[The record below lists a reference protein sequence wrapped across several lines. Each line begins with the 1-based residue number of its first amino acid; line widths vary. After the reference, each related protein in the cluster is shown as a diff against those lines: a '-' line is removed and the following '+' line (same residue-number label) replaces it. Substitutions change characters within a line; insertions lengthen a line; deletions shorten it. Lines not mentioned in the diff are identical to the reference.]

1 MKIVYLIA
9 GTFNAGG
16 MERVLSNKAN
26 WLAAHGYDVCIVTT
40 DQRGRA
46 PYFALDGRIAT
57 RDLGINYDADNGQL
71 VSKLLRFP
79 LRQWRHKRRLET
91 LLRELRPDVTVC
103 MFNNDVSFV
112 HRLKDGSRK
121 ILEVHFSKNKKLQ
134 YGRQGLWAVVDRWR
148 TQREERLVHRYDHF
162 VVLTHEDKALWDHHP
177 SSITHHPSPI
187 THHPSPIPHH
197 PSPIAQTIVIPNA
210 RTFVPRRLSP
220 LTAKRVVAIGR
231 YDYQKG
237 FDTLLYIWH
246 LLGDRLDGWTL
257 DIIGDGPLRK
267 EMKWQV
273 GQWHLTDSVRLLR
286 PTDDIESVYLGASI
300 LVMTSRYEGLPMVL
314 LEAQACGLPIV
325 AFACQCGP
333 RDVIT
338 DGKDGFLIEGRDERL
353 FADRLLT
360 LMTDDALRQQM
371 GSAAAKASERFSE
384 ERVMQQWEE
393 LINEE

>member
-26 WLAAHGYDVCIVTT
+26 WLARHGYDITIVTT

-57 RDLGINYDADNGQL
+57 RDLDINYDADNGRL

-79 LRQWRHKRRLET
+79 LRQWRHKKRLEAM
-91 LLRELRPDVTVC
+91 LQQLRPDVTVC

-121 ILEVHFSKNKKLQ
+121 VLEIHFSKNKKLQ
-134 YGRQGLWAVVDRWR
+134 YGRRGLWAVIDRWR

-162 VVLTHEDKALWDHHP
+162 VVLTHEDKALWEHGSSP
-177 SSITHHPSPI
+177 SAKRQSDIT
-187 THHPSPIPHH
+187 
-197 PSPIAQTIVIPNA
+197 VIPNA
-210 RTFVPRRLSP
+210 RTFVPQRQSA
-220 LTAKRVVAIGR
+220 LTEKRVVAIGR
-231 YDYQKG
+231 YDYQKD

-246 LLGDRLDGWTL
+246 RLGDRRRGWTL
-257 DIIGDGPLRK
+257 DIIGDGPLRS
-267 EMKWQV
+267 EMEWQLQ
-273 GQWHLTDSVRLLR
+273 QWHLTDSVRLLR
-286 PTDDIESVYLGASI
+286 PTDDIEAVYREASI
-300 LVMTSRYEGLPMVL
+300 LAMTSRYEGLPMVL

-338 DGKDGFLIEGRDERL
+338 DGTDGFLIEGRDERL
-353 FADRLLT
+353 FADRLCT
-360 LMTDDALRQQM
+360 LMTDDALRRQM
-371 GSAAAKASERFSE
+371 GAAAAQSSERFSE
-384 ERVMQQWEE
+384 ERIMQQWQK
-393 LINEE
+393 LFSH